1 MEEDEE
7 IVYVERDTNFRERM
21 LKEEIERVNLLFPYL
36 IEF

>member
-1 MEEDEE
+1 MKEDEE
-7 IVYVERDTNFRERM
+7 MVYVERDTDFRERM